1 MATEVAGMERCSI
14 KVLLERCSRPVK
26 LYTMTDRSERRAEPL
41 SREQI
46 VATAIAIL
54 DEGGADALTFR
65 TLAARLATGSGA
77 IYWHVADK
85 QTLLTAATDQLVAQA
100 IAHVNGGA
108 SPNEAI
114 RVLALGVFDAID
126 AHPWVGVQLANDPW
140 QPAVLRI
147 LEAVGAQVTA
157 LGVPKQ
163 ARFNAA
169 TALLR
174 FILGLAGQYAVGS
187 SRFGGEMDRTT
198 LLTEVAARWVQLD
211 PVEHPF
217 VRQVAAELSGHD
229 DRQQFLAGVDL
240 ILAGIERSR
249 RPTRDTS
256 R

>member
-1 MATEVAGMERCSI
+1 
-14 KVLLERCSRPVK
+14 
-26 LYTMTDRSERRAEPL
+26 MTDRSERRTEPL

-85 QTLLTAATDQLVAQA
+85 QTLLTAAADQLVAQA
-100 IAHVNGGA
+100 IAHASGGA
-108 SPNEAI
+108 SPSEAI
-114 RVLALGVFDAID
+114 RVLALGVFDTID
-126 AHPWVGVQLANDPW
+126 AHPWVGAQLAGDPW
-140 QPAVLRI
+140 QHAVLRI
-147 LEAVGAQVTA
+147 LEGVGAQVMA
-157 LGVPKQ
+157 LGIPEQ

-169 TALLR
+169 TALLS

-187 SRFGGEMDRTT
+187 SRLGGQMDRTT
-198 LLTEVAARWVQLD
+198 LLTEVAARWSQLD
-211 PVEHPF
+211 PIEYPF
-217 VRQVAAELSGHD
+217 VRQVAVQLPGHD

-249 RPTRDTS
+249 ELFNRLS
-256 R
+256 

>member
-1 MATEVAGMERCSI
+1 
-14 KVLLERCSRPVK
+14 
-26 LYTMTDRSERRAEPL
+26 MTDRSERRAEPL

-85 QTLLTAATDQLVAQA
+85 QTLLTAATDQLVAKA
-100 IAHVNGGA
+100 IAHANGGG
-108 SPNEAI
+108 SPGEAI
-114 RVLALGVFDAID
+114 RSLALGVFDAID
-126 AHPWVGVQLANDPW
+126 AHPWVGAQLANDPW
-140 QPAVLRI
+140 QHAVLRI
-147 LEAVGAQVTA
+147 LEGVGAQVTA

-169 TALLR
+169 TALLS

-198 LLTEVAARWVQLD
+198 FLTEVAARWVQLD